1 MEYKVTIS
9 SLGNK
14 ANETKSM
21 HAKLKVFITA
31 TSATRV

>member
-14 ANETKSM
+14 AK
-21 HAKLKVFITA
+21 KGKKRGIFFLVKD
-31 TSATRV
+31 